1 MELEEKVAIV
11 TGAGRGIGRTI
22 ALELARAG
30 ANLVIADLDE
40 ETSAQVKK
48 EIEGLGR
55 KALTVRANVTQ
66 WVDAERTVNEAMKT
80 FGRVDILVNNAGIS
94 PKGKG
99 GTYIPIPDI
108 AEELWDRVMDVNL
121 KGVFNLSK
129 AVSPAMMKQ
138 RSGKIVNIGS
148 IAGLNGEGASSGAYH
163 VSKAAVICLT
173 KVHARELGPYNVNV
187 NVIAPGRILTDMS
200 AVTNPETAEAI
211 KKATPLGRFGAQSDI
226 ARAVLFLVSESSNFI
241 TGETMVIDGGR
252 LMR

>member
-1 MELEEKVAIV
+1 MELDGKVALV
-11 TGAGRGIGRTI
+11 TGGGRGIGRTI
-22 ALELARAG
+22 ALELAKAG
-30 ANLVIADLDE
+30 ADLVIADLDE

-48 EIEGLGR
+48 EVEQLGR
-55 KALTVRANVTQ
+55 KALVVRVNVTQ
-66 WVDAERTVNEAMKT
+66 WADAERAVAETLNG

-99 GTYIPIPDI
+99 GTYIPIADI
-108 AEELWDRVMDVNL
+108 QEELWDRVMDVNV
-121 KGVFNLSK
+121 KGVFNFSK

-173 KVHARELGPYNVNV
+173 KVHARDLGPYNVNV

-200 AVTNPETAEAI
+200 AVTNPETAAAI

-226 ARAVLFLVSESSNFI
+226 SKAVLFLVSEASNFI

-252 LMR
+252 LMH